1 MFETRAAQESLLR
14 WIGYPKPDY
23 YTYLR
28 EHWRRNIFTRQKAIA
43 DFDAFWDRSLQDG
56 VVTLAAT
63 QSAHI
68 RAFHG
73 DWKNAVRLIAEQNQQ
88 MPSTQGDVYELHFY
102 ESVALR
108 DGRHANNP
116 WLQELPDPISKV
128 TWGNYAAV
136 APKLAEKLGVGDGDV
151 LKLTVNGRQ
160 VELPAFIQPGQEGRT
175 ISIALGYGR
184 SRVGRAGQDIGI
196 NVFPLTSIE
205 DGQRQYS
212 AA

>member
-1 MFETRAAQESLLR
+1 
-14 WIGYPKPDY
+14 P
-23 YTYLR
+23 
-28 EHWRRNIFTRQKAIA
+28 
-43 DFDAFWDRSLQDG
+43 DFDAFWDRSLQDR

-88 MPSTQGDVYELHFY
+88 MPSTQGDIYELHFY

-116 WLQELPDPISKV
+116 WLQELPDPISKA

-136 APKLAEKLGVGDGDV
+136 SPALAARLGLSDGDV
-151 LKLTVNGRQ
+151 VSLGSQ
-160 VELPAFIQPGQEGRT
+160 GAQIELPVLVQPGREPRT
-175 ISIALGYGR
+175 ISVALGYVR
-184 SRVGRAGQDIGI
+184 
-196 NVFPLTSIE
+196 
-205 DGQRQYS
+205 
-212 AA
+212 